1 MPIQRNNAM
10 PNHAL
15 PYHTIPCS
23 YQYFASTGMERLIL
37 PLSFHFISIHF
48 NFTVYCL
55 LSFCRVQSLQ
65 SDQTKRRL
73 HSSHSIMSEAAT
85 VTEAVTAAAVV
96 KIPTQKVILVTG
108 GSGLVGQG
116 IKTYINGSGF
126 KNGEEWIFLSSKEG
140 DLRIRADTDAIFIK
154 YKPTHVIHL
163 AAKVGGLFANM
174 AQKVRHTGSTDGTT
188 VETLERSSH
197 PRGRGP
203 IQYTRTVIL

>member
-1 MPIQRNNAM
+1 
-10 PNHAL
+10 
-15 PYHTIPCS
+15 
-23 YQYFASTGMERLIL
+23 
-37 PLSFHFISIHF
+37 
-48 NFTVYCL
+48 
-55 LSFCRVQSLQ
+55 
-65 SDQTKRRL
+65 
-73 HSSHSIMSEAAT
+73 MSET
-85 VTEAVTAAAVV
+85 VTEAATATLTTTAASVV
-96 KIPTQKVILVTG
+96 KTPIQKVILVTG

-174 AQKVRHTGSTDGTT
+174 AQKVRHIGSTDSTT
-188 VETLERSSH
+188 VSTLERSSH

-203 IQYTRTVIL
+203 IQYTRTVILYYSQTHSLTHSSYTYTLTNDVYIYIIIYSTPIDIHFNTLPYFSRSNSFAKTFSSMTTLWNVAVSPRFKN